1 LAETKTSQKGNK
13 KVLEN
18 QGSISKKDKLIQI
31 LKKLISSGDIEGA
44 AVITR
49 DGLLIASELSE
60 GIDGE
65 TFAAMSATMTGAAET
80 AIQELKKSSADR
92 IIVESKNAKLI
103 TTGAGE
109 QAILACIVNP
119 NAKLGLIL
127 FEMKKASDDI
137 KKEVK

>member
-1 LAETKTSQKGNK
+1 MVETKKEKIT
-13 KVLEN
+13 
-18 QGSISKKDKLIQI
+18 QI
-31 LKKLISSGDIEGA
+31 LQKLKSTGDIEGV

-60 GIDGE
+60 GIDGD
-65 TFAAMSATMTGAAET
+65 TFAAMSATMAGAAET

-92 IIVESKNAKLI
+92 IIVESKNTKLI
-103 TTGAGE
+103 TIGAGE

-127 FEMKKASDDI
+127 MEMKKASENI

>member
-1 LAETKTSQKGNK
+1 METKK
-13 KVLEN
+13 E
-18 QGSISKKDKLIQI
+18 KLTQI
-31 LKKLISSGDIEGA
+31 LQKLKSSGDIEGA

-60 GIDGE
+60 SIDGD

-92 IIVESKNAKLI
+92 IIVESKNTKLI

-109 QAILACIVNP
+109 QAILTCIVDP
-119 NAKLGLIL
+119 DAKLGLIL
-127 FEMKKASDDI
+127 MEMKKAANLI
-137 KKEVK
+137 QKEVK